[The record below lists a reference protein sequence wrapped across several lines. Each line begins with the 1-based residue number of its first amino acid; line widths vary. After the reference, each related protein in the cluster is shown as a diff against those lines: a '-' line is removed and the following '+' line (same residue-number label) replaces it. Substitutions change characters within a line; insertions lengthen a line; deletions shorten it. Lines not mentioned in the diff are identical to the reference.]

1 VAAPAAGSASGWALR
16 TDGGARGNPGP
27 AGAGFVLESPDGTV
41 AARGGRYL
49 GECTNNV
56 AEYEALLWG
65 LAVALEH
72 PGAVSEGLT
81 VYADS
86 ELIVKQMTGAYRVKH
101 PNLKPLYE
109 RASRL
114 ASRFAA
120 VRFKHVRRE
129 YNKEADGLANEAM
142 DLREDVGDAPTTS
155 GGEQG
160 TLFS

>member
-1 VAAPAAGSASGWALR
+1 MAPAHPGWKLR

-27 AGAGFVLESPDGTV
+27 AGAGFVLEDPTGTV
-41 AARGGRYL
+41 VSRGGRWL
-49 GECTNNV
+49 GTCTNNV

-72 PGAVSEGLT
+72 PDAVGTGLT

-86 ELIVKQMTGAYRVKH
+86 ELVVKQMNGAYRVKH

-109 RASRL
+109 RAGRL
-114 ASRFAA
+114 ASRFSK
-120 VRFKHVRRE
+120 VRYVHVRRE
-129 YNKEADGLANEAM
+129 HNKEADGLANEAM
-142 DLREDVGDAPTTS
+142 DLREDVGDAPSAS
-155 GGEQG
+155 GEGQG

>member
-1 VAAPAAGSASGWALR
+1 VTTDSGAGSGWVLR
-16 TDGGARGNPGP
+16 TDGGSRGNPGP
-27 AGAGFVLESPDGTV
+27 AGAGFVLEAPDGVV
-41 AARGGRYL
+41 AARGGRFL

-72 PGAVSEGLT
+72 PGAVSAGLT

-86 ELIVKQMTGAYRVKH
+86 ELLVKQMRGEYRVKH
-101 PNLKPLYE
+101 PNLKPLHE

-114 ASRFAA
+114 AARFAS
-120 VRFKHVRRE
+120 VRYLHVRRE
-129 YNKEADGLANEAM
+129 HNEESYGLANEAM

-155 GGEQG
+155 GEQQG

>member
-1 VAAPAAGSASGWALR
+1 MTSPASGAASGWALR

-72 PGAVSEGLT
+72 SGAVSSGIT

-86 ELIVKQMTGAYRVKH
+86 ELLVKQMTGAYRVKH
-101 PNLKPLYE
+101 PNLKPLHD
-109 RASRL
+109 RACRL
-114 ASRFAA
+114 SSRFAT
-120 VRFKHVRRE
+120 VRFRHVRRE
-129 YNKEADGLANEAM
+129 YNEEADGLANEAM

-155 GGEQG
+155 GEGQG